1 MKKII
6 CIAMIVCLALNCGI
20 VTAFASNN
28 ERDIQQEIAY
38 TVNGDEDKKIDI
50 TQLPDKTIES
60 NDLVIDRKYVR
71 ISTEI
76 SSARLELNN
85 LSYNF
90 LLDDVNQYD
99 YVVVSFVSTEN
110 VMLNDYH
117 TLSYDYP
124 TITKMVEIS
133 FNVNSNNIISLDSVP
148 VYSEAKFEK
157 IYVVIDAYIE
167 QSVVESSMLKL
178 SVLSTEQG
186 VFVSEHGDIYA
197 YDNYIS

>member
-60 NDLVIDRKYVR
+60 NGLVIDRKYVR

-148 VYSEAKFEK
+148 VYSEA
-157 IYVVIDAYIE
+157 
-167 QSVVESSMLKL
+167 
-178 SVLSTEQG
+178 
-186 VFVSEHGDIYA
+186 
-197 YDNYIS
+197 